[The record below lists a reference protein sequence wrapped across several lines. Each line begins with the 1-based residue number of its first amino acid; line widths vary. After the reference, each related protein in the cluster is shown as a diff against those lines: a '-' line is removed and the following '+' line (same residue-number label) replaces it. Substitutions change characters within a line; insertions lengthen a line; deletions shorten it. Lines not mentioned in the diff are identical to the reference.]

1 MTPYRRALGGL
12 LVLATA
18 AGLTACAGN
27 DDDTSGQRKAERSA
41 STHASGTHASGTH
54 ASGTHANAARSTTG
68 HPRTRA
74 LLKRL
79 TTKDGGPGASVAL
92 RDRTGSRVLTSG
104 LADVKSKEPM
114 RADSRFRIGSM
125 TKPFVATVV
134 LQLVGEGRMSLD
146 APVERYLPGLIR
158 GHGNDGRKITVR
170 QVLQQTSGL
179 PDYLNSIKTED
190 VLKNPLTHYE
200 ARDLVKRA
208 LRYRP
213 GFEPGKK
220 WEYSNT
226 NYVLAGLLVERVT
239 GNTYGH
245 EIRRRVIEPLGLRQ
259 TSVPHDSTKIRG
271 PHPRGYARPGKDAPL
286 QDITA
291 LNPTVLGP
299 SGSMISNGADFN
311 RFLDAL
317 VHGKLLRAA
326 EQRELTKTRP
336 TGDGEGGAYGLG
348 IESHPLSCGGLSW
361 GADGGVPGYQT
372 LAAVTRD
379 GRRATGM
386 VNLYPGETNAQDK
399 DLTSLVRTAL
409 CEGRA
414 AKPHK

>member
-1 MTPYRRALGGL
+1 MTPYRRALGAL
-12 LVLATA
+12 LALATA
-18 AGLTACAGN
+18 AGVTACARS
-27 DDDTSGQRKAERSA
+27 DDTSAH
-41 STHASGTHASGTH
+41 STSSSTGNSTSSSTGTYAD
-54 ASGTHANAARSTTG
+54 AARPTAG

-74 LLKRL
+74 LLHRM
-79 TTKDGGPGASVAL
+79 TTRDGGPGALVAL
-92 RDRTGSRVLTSG
+92 RDRSGSKVLTSG
-104 LADVKSKEPM
+104 VANVRTRAPM

-134 LQLVGEGRMSLD
+134 LQLVGEGRMSID

-179 PDYLNSIKTED
+179 PDYLNSIETED
-190 VLKNPLTHYE
+190 VLKNPLAHYE
-200 ARDLVKRA
+200 ARGLVKRA

-213 GFEPGKK
+213 GFEPGTE

-239 GNTYGH
+239 GHTYGH
-245 EIRRRVIEPLGLRQ
+245 EIRRRVIEPLGLRR
-259 TSVPHDSTKIRG
+259 TSVPGDSSGIRG
-271 PHPRGYARPGKDAPL
+271 PHPRGYARTGKDAPL
-286 QDITA
+286 KDITA

-299 SGSMISNGADFN
+299 SGSMISTGADFN

-317 VHGKLLRAA
+317 VHGELLRPA
-326 EQRELTKTRP
+326 EQRQLMKTRP

-348 IESHPLSCGGLSW
+348 LESHPLPCGGLSW

-372 LAAVTRD
+372 LGAVTVD
-379 GRRATGM
+379 GRRATGL
-386 VNLYPGETNAQDK
+386 VNLYPGETDAQDK
-399 DLTSLVRTAL
+399 DLTSAVRTAL
-409 CEGRA
+409 CESRSPKA
-414 AKPHK
+414 HR